1 MWNKTPNWYIVS
13 PVIAGATAAA
23 SLHTQEG
30 IEDSLDDSCSL
41 RPQTYCCFF
50 ISSKLSATAQTA
62 AQLAAAPAYCAMT
75 IASRTLHCIFE
86 HDAQTQ
92 DLSLRSQLRFQIL
105 TLKLVWLNI
114 ECWLKICQN
123 NISVHGH
130 LQKSSCKTCQLALQ
144 ICSLKHQGLQCRLG
158 LSRARLPYNVLA
170 ESHQACTCSSIILNM
185 VCHRVAA
192 YMWLCLYGIT
202 WQLQCLLA

>member
-105 TLKLVWLNI
+105 TWKLVWLDI

-130 LQKSSCKTCQLALQ
+130 LQKSSWQNVSTSIADLQPEASGSAVQVGFEQGKIALQ
-144 ICSLKHQGLQCRLG
+144 RTCW
-158 LSRARLPYNVLA
+158 
-170 ESHQACTCSSIILNM
+170 ESPSM
-185 VCHRVAA
+185 
-192 YMWLCLYGIT
+192 YM
-202 WQLQCLLA
+202 